1 MIWCGNFN
9 RHHPLWDEERN
20 NHLFTASAALAVQL
34 LMSLIEDYNMV
45 MILPKNILT
54 LQSLATKNW
63 TRVDNVFAT
72 ANTEELVVICDMDPR
87 LMGPGTDHVPMLT
100 TLEISIPQREETEC
114 RNFREVDWEKFRE
127 ELESQLGSIPEPCT
141 LIDEAQFQ
149 RVVSDLTRV
158 LQLTIEAVVPI
169 LWPSPHL
176 HRWWSKELS
185 QMKKNIN

>member
-1 MIWCGNFN
+1 MLWCGDFN
-9 RHHPLWDEERN
+9 WHHLLWDKEWN
-20 NHLFTASAALAVQL
+20 NHLFMASAALAVQP

-72 ANTEELVVICDMDPR
+72 TNTEELVVMCDMDPR
-87 LMGPGTDHVPMLT
+87 LMGPGMDHVPVLT
-100 TLEISIPQREETEC
+100 TLEILILQREEMEC

-127 ELESQLGSIPEPCT
+127 ELELQLGSIPEPCA

-149 RVVSDLTRV
+149 RAVSNLTRV
-158 LQLTIEAVVPI
+158 LQLTIEAVIPI
-169 LWPSPHL
+169 
-176 HRWWSKELS
+176 
-185 QMKKNIN
+185 